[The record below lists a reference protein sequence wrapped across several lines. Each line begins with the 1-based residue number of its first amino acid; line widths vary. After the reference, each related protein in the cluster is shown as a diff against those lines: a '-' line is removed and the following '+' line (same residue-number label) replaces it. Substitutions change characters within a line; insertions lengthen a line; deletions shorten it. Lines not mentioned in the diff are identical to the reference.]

1 MEMVTVRKDV
11 ITEERRAAHNASSR
25 RSYAK
30 NRSIINQRRRDMYQK
45 NKAQKHR
52 SSLEPLIRRAVRVT
66 EIEVNSGRS
75 HEERCSPLAEVIDRL
90 DRISAK
96 FSILTQHNIRG
107 YANSVYHEYLQ
118 TITLNQPKGQRSLIE
133 DAILPI
139 SALEQDI
146 LGYEHVILNSAGVG
160 WQMCYLQK
168 ALRPIRELVGW
179 LEEMLC
185 EAMISPKGLRDKY
198 DRGDLAFLTL

>member
-1 MEMVTVRKDV
+1 
-11 ITEERRAAHNASSR
+11 
-25 RSYAK
+25 
-30 NRSIINQRRRDMYQK
+30 MYQK

-52 SSLEPLIRRAVRVT
+52 SRCEIIYLHLQPVLSVSTVWNRSSVRLPVLQ
-66 EIEVNSGRS
+66 RS
-75 HEERCSPLAEVIDRL
+75 KSIADGLMRSSYLFFIAALVFMAYFSRRCSPQAEIIDRL
-90 DRISAK
+90 NRISAR

-118 TITLNQPKGQRSLIE
+118 TITPNQPKGQRSLIE

-139 SALEQDI
+139 SAFEQDI
-146 LGYEHVILNSAGVG
+146 LGYEHVILNSTGVG
-160 WQMCYLQK
+160 REMCYLQK

>member
-75 HEERCSPLAEVIDRL
+75 HEERCSPLAE
-90 DRISAK
+90 
-96 FSILTQHNIRG
+96 HNIRG